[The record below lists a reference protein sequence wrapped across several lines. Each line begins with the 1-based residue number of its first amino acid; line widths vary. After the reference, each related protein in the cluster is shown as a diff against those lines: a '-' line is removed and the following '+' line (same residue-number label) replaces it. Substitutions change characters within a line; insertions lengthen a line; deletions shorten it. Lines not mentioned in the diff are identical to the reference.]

1 MYLQECMHTFGEI
14 KLGHRDRENAPRG
27 TYDEDY
33 HFYLYDQMVN
43 GNYNC
48 FKVVVAKN
56 GSSRKVLKE
65 QITKAEYFKRK
76 LDGTLKEDET
86 FRDSDV

>member
-1 MYLQECMHTFGEI
+1 MYLRDYKRIYGGI
-14 KLGHRDRENAPRG
+14 KLVHSDRENAPRG

-76 LDGTLKEDET
+76 LDGTLKEDQT
-86 FRDSDV
+86 FRDEDV